1 LYQERITLKRE
12 VALQTT
18 EKRISL
24 ETLLK
29 TIDFYEDLAKD
40 NVTVSSFLKQ
50 MQKDFSVLLSK
61 VTKLTTLT
69 PYF

>member
-1 LYQERITLKRE
+1 M
-12 VALQTT
+12 ALQTT